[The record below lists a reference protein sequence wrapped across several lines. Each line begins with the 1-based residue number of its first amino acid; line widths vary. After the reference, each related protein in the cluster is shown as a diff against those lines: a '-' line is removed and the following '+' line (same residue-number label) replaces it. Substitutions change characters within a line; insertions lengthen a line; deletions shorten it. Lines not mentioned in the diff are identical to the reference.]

1 MNSSFNEGYAF
12 IISSLFF
19 TFHRSSKMSKTFAVT
34 TQFFRDSYVD
44 CIHEAT
50 AQGTS
55 LILQMYYVVLE
66 RHGESLTRNYD
77 SFLSFLLLTY
87 SKITWTAD
95 VRGQA
100 NNFYIV
106 YLLFI
111 YFLYLFLSIFLITS
125 KFSSKLNIFFLGLI
139 HLSIFLRD
147 FSTSL
152 EDIVTQQCG
161 KDDMK
166 MHCVLTFKIMKS
178 DPS

>member
-1 MNSSFNEGYAF
+1 MIWNWVSVNSSFNEGYAF

-19 TFHRSSKMSKTFAVT
+19 AFHRSSKMSKTFAVA

-50 AQGTS
+50 GQGTS

-77 SFLSFLLLTY
+77 NFLSFLLLTY

-95 VRGQA
+95 VHGQA

-125 KFSSKLNIFFLGLI
+125 KFSSKLNNFFTSHTLIYFSQRLLYFLGR
-139 HLSIFLRD
+139 HCY
-147 FSTSL
+147 STVWGRWY
-152 EDIVTQQCG
+152 EDAL
-161 KDDMK
+161 
-166 MHCVLTFKIMKS
+166 CVNL
-178 DPS
+178 